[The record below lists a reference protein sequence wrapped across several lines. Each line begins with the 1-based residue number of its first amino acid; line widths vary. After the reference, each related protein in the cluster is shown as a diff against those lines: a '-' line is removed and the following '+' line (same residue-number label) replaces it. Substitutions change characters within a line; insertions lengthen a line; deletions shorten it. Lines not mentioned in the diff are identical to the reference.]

1 MLGCVIRKRDQAS
14 IWLLVTSHNSI
25 VTNISAVCQYCH
37 YSIVSIVYNCLS
49 RARLSFNFSRNPAA
63 GLASFC
69 GRLSVN
75 LRDQTWESRQ
85 ICFNCSSQGTI
96 NASSAFPAS
105 GNSEEIVIEDNQ
117 WSRNM
122 WFWLLTAVN
131 PNTAASHITLATSD
145 YHSWLDSHFQSYASG
160 LIKRKETFFRGYVS
174 YSRLYVNIKLNICL
188 EV

>member
-1 MLGCVIRKRDQAS
+1 MMNDAA
-14 IWLLVTSHNSI
+14 LLKLNNNI
-25 VTNISAVCQYCH
+25 VSDIFTIVN
-37 YSIVSIVYNCLS
+37 SIVSIVYNCLS
-49 RARLSFNFSRNPAA
+49 RARLSVNFSRNPVA

-117 WSRNM
+117 
-122 WFWLLTAVN
+122 
-131 PNTAASHITLATSD
+131 
-145 YHSWLDSHFQSYASG
+145 
-160 LIKRKETFFRGYVS
+160 
-174 YSRLYVNIKLNICL
+174 
-188 EV
+188 

>member
-1 MLGCVIRKRDQAS
+1 MCGEPSVRLRDQKKRTGFYMIA
-14 IWLLVTSHNSI
+14 IFTI
-25 VTNISAVCQYCH
+25 VNN
-37 YSIVSIVYNCLS
+37 IVSIVYNCLS
-49 RARLSFNFSRNPAA
+49 RARLSFNLSRNPAA

-117 WSRNM
+117 
-122 WFWLLTAVN
+122 
-131 PNTAASHITLATSD
+131 
-145 YHSWLDSHFQSYASG
+145 
-160 LIKRKETFFRGYVS
+160 
-174 YSRLYVNIKLNICL
+174 
-188 EV
+188 

>member
-1 MLGCVIRKRDQAS
+1 MLGCVIWKRDQAS
-14 IWLLVTSHNSI
+14 IWLLVTRVVICIVNI
-25 VTNISAVCQYCH
+25 VTTVLSLFSAVCQYCH
-37 YSIVSIVYNCLS
+37 HSIVSIVYNCLS
-49 RARLSFNFSRNPAA
+49 RAGLSFNFSRNPAA

-69 GRLSVN
+69 GCLSVN

-105 GNSEEIVIEDNQ
+105 GNNEEIVIEDNQ

-131 PNTAASHITLATSD
+131 PNTAASHITLPTSD

-160 LIKRKETFFRGYVS
+160 LIKRKETF
-174 YSRLYVNIKLNICL
+174 L
-188 EV
+188 EAR